1 MRKAKLLAL
10 ALAAVLLL
18 AVPASAS
25 GYDLK
30 AMSWQELLD
39 LKAAITLELLSR
51 DEWQEVEVPEG
62 VYTVGED
69 IPAGKWT
76 IRCKTGRFSRIEW
89 GEFLDESGQ
98 GISFSGVIASDSV
111 YNPSSRS
118 YKEDERTEYTIE
130 VKNGYHI
137 VIEYGPATFQ
147 PYTGAPDLGF
157 KKAGAAPAV
166 EPSKPAQP
174 TGSAAS
180 ANKTLT
186 AKEIKD
192 RAEALGWSTTAWQ
205 EWYYVASQT
214 GTTMEAIE
222 EAAKNINRQLAEE
235 DPDFLAALEE
245 IGITEAQAKTMTPEK
260 LFDAVITGLQNYNS

>member
-1 MRKAKLLAL
+1 MRKVKLLAL

-98 GISFSGVIASDSV
+98 GISFSGVIASNSV
-111 YNPSSRS
+111 YNPSSPR

-130 VKNGYHI
+130 VKDGYHI

-174 TGSAAS
+174 TGSAAGAA
-180 ANKTLT
+180 ANGTPT
-186 AKEIKD
+186 AQEIKD
-192 RAEALGWSTTAWQ
+192 RAEALGWSVTAWQ
-205 EWYYVASQT
+205 EWNYVASQT
-214 GTTMEAIE
+214 GVTMEAIE
-222 EAAKNINRQLAEE
+222 ESAKHINQKLAER
-235 DPDFLAALEE
+235 DPDFLAALAE
-245 IGITEAQAKTMTPEK
+245 IGITEAQAKAMAPEE
-260 LFDAVITGLQNYNS
+260 LFAAVIKGLQSY